1 MQASRGRDIGNQE
14 RLSRVRRARIP
25 GVSVWALIGIALL
38 IWGKSSEGQGAGR
51 QEIRSVP
58 GQVVHHPRQLQAT
71 APLIRSGPLMQSV
84 VTIDGGKLS
93 VSLKE
98 ARIHDVMEAI
108 ARQSGIQ
115 IIFVGQAAQATLTE
129 FFSGLPLEDGLR
141 RLLRGKSYLLMYSET
156 ERESR
161 ITKVFVIFR
170 TGEPAEDVGEQT
182 SSIAEV
188 MSEAL
193 NTERFAE
200 VVKAAITAAGGMTEE
215 DRAPEGTVAAEL
227 TSTFQRLLSER
238 GGAKFLDDRLQR
250 LLQEQLQ

>member
-1 MQASRGRDIGNQE
+1 MRASRGRDTGSQE
-14 RLSRVRRARIP
+14 CLSRVRRARIP

-38 IWGKSSEGQGAGR
+38 VWAKSSAGQGVGR
-51 QEIRSVP
+51 QETRSVP
-58 GQVVHHPRQLQAT
+58 GQAIHQPRQLQAT
-71 APLIRSGPLMQSV
+71 APLIRSGPRMQSA

-93 VSLKE
+93 VSLRE

-115 IIFVGQAAQATLTE
+115 IIFVGQTAQATLTGS
-129 FFSGLPLEDGLR
+129 FSGLPLEDGLR
-141 RLLRGKSYLLMYSET
+141 RLLRGMSYVLMYSET

-161 ITKVFVIFR
+161 ISKVFVISR

-182 SSIAEV
+182 SSITEV

-200 VVKAAITAAGGMTEE
+200 TVKAAITAAGGTTDE
-215 DRAPEGTVAAEL
+215 DRAPEGTVAADL

-238 GGAKFLDDRLQR
+238 GGAKFLDERLQR

>member
-71 APLIRSGPLMQSV
+71 APLIRSGPLMQSA

-141 RLLRGKSYLLMYSET
+141 RLLRGESYLLMYSET
-156 ERESR
+156 ERE
-161 ITKVFVIFR
+161 K
-170 TGEPAEDVGEQT
+170 T
-182 SSIAEV
+182 SSIAGV

-200 VVKAAITAAGGMTEE
+200 AVKAAITAAGGMTEE